1 MIFILHICFR
11 LGLVALAVAMLAAI
25 TPQQK
30 LETMLNILPATM
42 GGKQMLFMTIP
53 FSEHRVFISA
63 YHFPGLLLALIFALF
78 LCSRVG
84 RAILAALA
92 KNKKAGLAG
101 AVSLL
106 VFLFTLT
113 PRPPV
118 IGGEITWYTIVYL
131 LWGSLCLGLLLHGL
145 GPLVQALNQRAHW
158 RQMLIRAWN
167 KTEQLFL
174 GTKPAIFLSVLFLI
188 FFTLTNLASYFLFEH
203 IPHVKDSIA
212 QVFHA
217 KIFALGKF
225 FVPSPEHREF
235 FDINGMWDQSTMIN
249 NGKWYSQYP
258 PGHSFL
264 LMLGVL
270 VDAPWIINPLLG
282 SLTVIMLYILGKE
295 LYGEITGRV
304 SAVLGMLSPFILF
317 MSSEFMNHTSALF
330 FFTAFALFFAKTLR
344 TKKLGYGIVAGF
356 CLGMI
361 LNIRPLTAFA
371 LALPFVIFGSY
382 ILITQFQENFL
393 SMTVIAVAFLVLAVG
408 LLSFNYFTN
417 GNPFLFGYE
426 VLYGPQVK
434 PGFGNA
440 AWGDPHTP
448 IQGLRHTLNDLNGVN
463 KFLFEWPA
471 PSLLF
476 VFLLFISLTRNLW
489 DYVLL
494 AVFISLVVAYFFYW
508 FHNWCFGPRIFYE
521 STSALIV
528 LTARGILRLPVLLRN
543 TLNFPISTIRVY
555 ASAAVF
561 LALCLMIAIS
571 GNIPALVH
579 EYGNKY
585 LDVNAEVLQAVK
597 KKGLKKGI
605 VFTRSSYTSVL
616 PANSPLLDGDIIYA
630 RDLGEKNHLLM
641 ASFPD
646 YDYYLAEGEKVEPL
660 SKCEYQMP

>member
-30 LETMLNILPATM
+30 LQTMLNILPATM
-42 GGKQMLFMTIP
+42 GGKQMLFMTLP

-217 KIFALGKF
+217 KIFALGKLT
-225 FVPSPEHREF
+225 VPSHTYREF
-235 FDINGMWDQSTMIN
+235 FDLQGMWDKTTIIN

-264 LMLGVL
+264 LMLGVFL
-270 VDAPWIINPLLG
+270 DVPWIINPLLG
-282 SLTVIMLYILGKE
+282 ALTIVALYFWGKE
-295 LYGEITGRV
+295 LYGEAVGRL
-304 SAVLGMLSPFILF
+304 SALLGILSPFIVF
-317 MSSEFMNHTSALF
+317 MSSEFMNHSSALLF
-330 FFTAFALFFAKTLR
+330 SVTFALFFAKTIR
-344 TKKLGYGIVAGF
+344 EKKITQAILAGAS
-356 CLGMI
+356 LGMI
-361 LNIRPLTAFA
+361 LNIRPLNAVAVAIPFGIYGIYL
-371 LALPFVIFGSY
+371 LAKRFREY
-382 ILITQFQENFL
+382 ILPIAI
-393 SMTVIAVAFLVLAVG
+393 MTVTVLVFTG
-408 LLSFNYFTN
+408 ILLWFNYMTN
-417 GNPFLFGYE
+417 GDPFLFGYIA
-426 VLYGPQVK
+426 LYGPEHL
-434 PGFGNA
+434 PGFGHA

-448 IQGLRHTLNDLNGVN
+448 IQGLRHTLNDLNGMN
-463 KFLFEWPA
+463 KFLFEWPI
-471 PSLLF
+471 PSLFF
-476 VFLLFISLTRNLW
+476 VFLLFVSLTRNIW
-489 DYVLL
+489 DYLLL
-494 AVFISLVVAYFFYW
+494 ALFASLVTAYFFYW
-508 FHNWCFGPRIFYE
+508 FHNWCFGPRLFYE
-521 STSALIV
+521 STAALVV
-528 LTARGILRLPVLLRN
+528 LTARGILQIPALLRDIPK
-543 TLNFPISTIRVY
+543 FPSSIRNVH
-555 ASAAVF
+555 AITAAFV
-561 LALCLMIAIS
+561 ALCFWIAIS
-571 GNIPALVH
+571 GNIPKLVQDYKIRFY
-579 EYGNKY
+579 EV
-585 LDVNAEVLQAVK
+585 DAEVLNAVK
-597 KKGLKKGI
+597 EKGI
-605 VFTRSSYTSVL
+605 TKAIIFTRSYYGSVL

-641 ASFPD
+641 SAFPG
-646 YDYYLAEGEKVEPL
+646 YEYYLADGPNIQLLETK
-660 SKCEYQMP
+660 